1 MCSKNIFISF
11 HQNIFLAKS
20 MRKSIGDALFFST
33 ANHWTEL
40 LNKIEREEEILL
52 RERYLCFEAGCWMVM
67 CSISCVYGCQN
78 GSTTAL
84 AYTGLI
90 NKMRVWIIN
99 YNFLSIV
106 LKTLFENLTLHWIHS
121 CFPTTDTT
129 ILKLHWW
136 VMNSWKSQLVGN
148 PKQPIFYLRV
158 KVFHLIDLVNSW
170 FLQHR

>member
-52 RERYLCFEAGCWMVM
+52 REKYLCFEAGCWMVM
-67 CSISCVYGCQN
+67 SPISCVYGCQN
-78 GSTTAL
+78 GRTTAL

-99 YNFLSIV
+99 YNLLSISLNFV
-106 LKTLFENLTLHWIHS
+106 LKVLFETLTDFEFILVSLLLTLLYWNYIGGRWILGSHS
-121 CFPTTDTT
+121 
-129 ILKLHWW
+129 
-136 VMNSWKSQLVGN
+136 
-148 PKQPIFYLRV
+148 
-158 KVFHLIDLVNSW
+158 
-170 FLQHR
+170 

>member
-40 LNKIEREEEILL
+40 LNKIERDEEILL

-67 CSISCVYGCQN
+67 SSISCVYGCQN

-99 YNFLSIV
+99 YNLLSILFNFV
-106 LKTLFENLTLHWIHS
+106 LKVLFENLTDFEFILVSLLLTLLYWNYIGGWWILGSHS
-121 CFPTTDTT
+121 
-129 ILKLHWW
+129 
-136 VMNSWKSQLVGN
+136 
-148 PKQPIFYLRV
+148 
-158 KVFHLIDLVNSW
+158 
-170 FLQHR
+170 